1 MEVDAEIAVPADAVA
16 SLGAIVK
23 NLEDALAGVV
33 DGVAAPLGCGVQ
45 AKRTVAGFDGKSGAL
60 FHAHAGR
67 YAGNHAGCVVALAVI
82 ADRSAEDFM
91 DRQLQHFAADV
102 PQREI
107 ERTEGVFLFASR
119 RIEERPRHILPEL

>member
-67 YAGNHAGCVVALAVI
+67 VVALAVI

-119 RIEERPRHILPEL
+119 RIEERPRHILPE